1 MKKKNTRYETERGSR
16 KARNE
21 RKKTHSPAR
30 DPLRVDGAWPLVEF
44 SVSRWWPLR
53 CDWSRSCDSNSR
65 FDTVTTAALL
75 PKWPPLSL
83 GFSLRRSVRVCVFS
97 LTPARLSFN
106 GSQPKPRRRD
116 APSKSFSS
124 LEMCHLG
131 VVGTA
136 RSGLRLVASNF
147 AAPSPHSGPR
157 DGQKKNPPPPV
168 VSFLGLRDGK
178 VRHLRAIPE
187 LFCTNQSLADERW
200 EDFMGSGQT
209 GWPGRVKGSPNLDR
223 EPRNGVA
230 SRDDT
235 NCGIGPVASKRA
247 TGRPRYRASFLES
260 NFLSATVGRSRQR
273 RAALFF
279 LELRYRCNSRA
290 SLLVVIFTWR
300 THKFDSPAINNPNE
314 CPQVFFQLRLIQ
326 FGFNVGEESRYYGRL
341 PWFRQYS

>member
-1 MKKKNTRYETERGSR
+1 MPPRCRRHGAIRPPSRG
-16 KARNE
+16 
-21 RKKTHSPAR
+21 
-30 DPLRVDGAWPLVEF
+30 VEF
-44 SVSRWWPLR
+44 
-53 CDWSRSCDSNSR
+53 
-65 FDTVTTAALL
+65 
-75 PKWPPLSL
+75 
-83 GFSLRRSVRVCVFS
+83 RRSFS
-97 LTPARLSFN
+97 TFW
-106 GSQPKPRRRD
+106 PKRWP
-116 APSKSFSS
+116 
-124 LEMCHLG
+124 
-131 VVGTA
+131 
-136 RSGLRLVASNF
+136 
-147 AAPSPHSGPR
+147 
-157 DGQKKNPPPPV
+157 KKNPPPPV
-168 VSFLGLRDGK
+168 VSFLSLRDGK